1 MSVDDTAYTFT
12 FGGNASAFVAG
23 DILAI
28 SVDPEGPVSD
38 LVWTAVFEYK
48 GV

>member
-1 MSVDDTAYTFT
+1 MSIDDTAYTFDFT
-12 FGGNASAFVAG
+12 GASEFVAG

-28 SVDPEGPVSD
+28 SVTPEAAVND
-38 LVWTAVFEYK
+38 LVWTAVLEYR